1 MLLWYKKTD
10 LRLTRTLF
18 CVCAYGWSIMKSH
31 PPAPAGLQNA
41 LLSGCAVIIPAVAIT
56 GFGCCRRHYS
66 FNFNVSGMS
75 DVQTMSDEE
84 RELAEVIVS
93 ALNLEMQ
100 AAEIDPQAPLYGEG
114 LGLDS
119 IDILEI
125 ALAVSKR
132 YGVQI
137 RSDDNDNVRIF
148 SSLRSLNE
156 HVQQQRAA

>member
-1 MLLWYKKTD
+1 MLYQHRSGYNWHRTIWPS
-10 LRLTRTLF
+10 RLTETIDQNQIITGMT
-18 CVCAYGWSIMKSH
+18 AASIMS
-31 PPAPAGLQNA
+31 N
-41 LLSGCAVIIPAVAIT
+41 
-56 GFGCCRRHYS
+56 
-66 FNFNVSGMS
+66 
-75 DVQTMSDEE
+75 EE
-84 RELAEVIVS
+84 RELAELIVT
-93 ALNLEMQ
+93 ALNLESA
-100 AAEIDPQAPLYGEG
+100 AAEIDPDAPLYGEG

-156 HVQQQRAA
+156 HVQQQRSA